1 MRIMASHSTN
11 RLQSVQLPDGQHTQ
25 SGEETLWELYRVHF
39 HGSAIEEM
47 TWEGLG
53 HPNLIDCAAHR
64 EDWELFRKVIN

>member
-11 RLQSVQLPDGQHTQ
+11 GVESVQLRDGQHTQ
-25 SGEETLWELYRVHF
+25 SGEETLRELYRVNF
-39 HGSAIEEM
+39 RGSAIEEM

-64 EDWELFRKVIN
+64 EK

>member
-11 RLQSVQLPDGQHTQ
+11 RVESVQLTDGQHAQ
-25 SGEETLWELYRVHF
+25 SGEETLRELCRVHF
-39 HGSAIEEM
+39 RGSAVEKM

-64 EDWELFRKVIN
+64 ED